1 MEAEEFDYGFKF
13 FPKKMSKERKRKFTY
28 FLIYFIILVWA
39 EVWPIF
45 LIGNRVRPYVLGL
58 PFSMFWT
65 AAVVMAGF
73 IGMLFLY
80 NFDVKGGE

>member
-1 MEAEEFDYGFKF
+1 MAEEEFDYSIRCFS
-13 FPKKMSKERKRKFTY
+13 KKVSKERKNTY
-28 FLIYFIILVWA
+28 IFFLVYFIILVWA

-73 IGMLFLY
+73 VGMLFLY

>member
-1 MEAEEFDYGFKF
+1 MAEEAYDYGFKV
-13 FPKKMSKERKRKFTY
+13 FPKKMSKERRKTFVY

-45 LIGNRVRPYVLGL
+45 LIGNRVRPYILGL

-65 AAVVMAGF
+65 AAVVMAGC

>member
-1 MEAEEFDYGFKF
+1 MEAEEFDYSIRCFS
-13 FPKKMSKERKRKFTY
+13 KKVSKERKSTY
-28 FLIYFIILVWA
+28 IFFLVYFIILVWA

-45 LIGNRVRPYVLGL
+45 LIGNRVRPYILGL

-73 IGMLFLY
+73 VGMLFLY

>member
-1 MEAEEFDYGFKF
+1 MADEEFDYGIRCFS
-13 FPKKMSKERKRKFTY
+13 KKMPKERKSKYVF
-28 FLIYFIILVWA
+28 FLIYFIVLVWA

-45 LIGNRVRPYVLGL
+45 LIGNRVRPYILGL

-73 IGMLFLY
+73 VGMLFLY